1 MALKLF
7 LADITGRKEPRRCKH
22 AATRTNYLVRIYWGY
37 TDHAFCHRLQ
47 AVVERFSTTL
57 RRLSA
62 SDNIIKT
69 AGVAGYAQSV
79 LVPELAMS
87 LVKEDMGVDDDSA
100 RQIMRESIDLGQ
112 KLNPA
117 LDDEVPVPAEDEE
130 L

>member
-1 MALKLF
+1 
-7 LADITGRKEPRRCKH
+7 
-22 AATRTNYLVRIYWGY
+22 
-37 TDHAFCHRLQ
+37 
-47 AVVERFSTTL
+47 L

-79 LVPELAMS
+79 LVPELALC
-87 LVKEDMGVDDDSA
+87 LVKEDMRVDDDAA
-100 RQIMRESIDLGQ
+100 RKILRDSIDLGQ

-117 LDDEVPVPAEDEE
+117 LDDEVPVPAEDEI

>member
-1 MALKLF
+1 
-7 LADITGRKEPRRCKH
+7 
-22 AATRTNYLVRIYWGY
+22 
-37 TDHAFCHRLQ
+37 
-47 AVVERFSTTL
+47 L